1 MNENHPAP
9 VAETQRHDVLDA
21 LRGIALFGVL
31 LVNLRD
37 LSLYTLMPAAER
49 LALPTAAW
57 DRVLDVVMAALIDIK
72 SATLFSMLFGVGF
85 ALQMQRAAGDSAVAR
100 RYLRRLLL
108 LLIIGI
114 AHAWLLWWGDILR
127 YYALLGLLLLPL
139 GRASPRVLASVG
151 IAVALFAL
159 PLLRPLIVPTLPTLT
174 PAADAAAAAYAA
186 FSDGNAGT
194 ALAANLDYDL
204 RMRLANWSLAFFVLG
219 RLLLGA
225 ALGFAGVIQ
234 QPRQHRRFWRR
245 LLAVCL
251 PLGAALTAFVLLRDH
266 GLLFAD
272 GWWKTSAARSV
283 SSVLR
288 GASSIAMA
296 LAYMALVVVLFET
309 RARRALNVFAPVGR
323 MALTHYL
330 GQSVLGVALFYGVGF
345 GIGPRYGLTGTLVAA
360 VAIFALQ
367 TWLSRWWLAQFRF
380 GPAEWA
386 WRSLTYGERQP
397 LRRRHPAA
405 VPAGEAA

>member
-1 MNENHPAP
+1 MSHDPAAP
-9 VAETQRHDVLDA
+9 VADAQRHDVLDA

-57 DRVLDVVMAALIDIK
+57 DRVLDVVMAALVDIK

-85 ALQMQRAAGDSAVAR
+85 ALQMQRAAGDSDVER

-108 LLIIGI
+108 LLIIGV

-139 GRASPRVLASVG
+139 TRMSPRVLALTG
-151 IAVALFAL
+151 LAVALFAL
-159 PLLRPLIVPTLPTLT
+159 PLLRPLILPALPVPT

-186 FSDGNAGT
+186 FSDGNAGA

-234 QPRQHRRFWRR
+234 QPQRHRAFWRR

-272 GWWKTSAARSV
+272 GWWKSSAARSV

-288 GASSIAMA
+288 GASSIVMA
-296 LAYMALVVVLFET
+296 LAYMALVVVLFDT
-309 RARRALNVFAPVGR
+309 RARRALNAFAPVGR

-330 GQSVLGVALFYGVGF
+330 GQSLLGVTLFYGAGL

-360 VAIFALQ
+360 IAIFALQ
-367 TWLSRWWLAQFRF
+367 TWLSRWWLARFRF
-380 GPAEWA
+380 GPAEWV

-397 LRRRHPAA
+397 LRRRPTAMAA
-405 VPAGEAA
+405 IDAA